1 MIVDH
6 DNRFPWP
13 LLPRLIII
21 DQVHVIFARGNNR
34 CRSTN
39 RKDRKFKLA
48 PYFNFEKITNLLK
61 SARRKFNKK
70 LKIMNYFKTY
80 EWMRACEAE
89 EVASFCFSEPVT
101 EMIKLDSSN

>member
-6 DNRFPWP
+6 DNRFPWF
-13 LLPRLIII
+13 LLPRMTII
-21 DQVHVIFARGNNR
+21 DSVHVIFACGNSR

-61 SARRKFNKK
+61 TAQRKFNKN
-70 LKIMNYFKTY
+70 L
-80 EWMRACEAE
+80 
-89 EVASFCFSEPVT
+89 
-101 EMIKLDSSN
+101 